1 MAIRKEIN
9 RLNDKKLIYSLKKH
23 RERALLQVMELY
35 GGYTYTIVKNILSG
49 IMQQEDIDE
58 VVSDV
63 YLKLWNHVDN
73 LDETKPLKPYLISIA
88 RNEARYKLREYHNNI
103 SLEEAG
109 NDAFENVEI
118 VSEIENKI
126 LMDEQLAIIKKILDS
141 CSKKDTEI
149 FVRYYYNYE
158 KVREIAIQCNVSESK
173 VKMTLSRL
181 RKKIAK
187 ALEDEG
193 YER

>member
-73 LDETKPLKPYLISIA
+73 LDETKPLKP
-88 RNEARYKLREYHNNI
+88 
-103 SLEEAG
+103 
-109 NDAFENVEI
+109 
-118 VSEIENKI
+118 
-126 LMDEQLAIIKKILDS
+126 
-141 CSKKDTEI
+141 
-149 FVRYYYNYE
+149 
-158 KVREIAIQCNVSESK
+158 
-173 VKMTLSRL
+173 
-181 RKKIAK
+181 
-187 ALEDEG
+187 
-193 YER
+193 